1 MNGNGIENGNGN
13 GFGYNNNTLSSLPSE
28 KKLPPIPGVPEQ
40 PNDLSH
46 HTTTAGK
53 AAMALAVSP
62 APSTNS
68 RIGIATPASPSGYQ
82 QPPTPPP
89 KAGSSSV
96 SSTAKSF
103 STGSFF
109 QSLRRIS
116 LSTLAQ
122 AGVFGAT
129 STSPPG
135 SSASSGVN
143 SGIIDTASSTTTTTS
158 PHPIQ
163 VHVNTSN
170 HSIERPSSV
179 GSSPVSPISVS
190 TQRKQQQQ
198 SASLVSNPLLPP
210 SSVSSTAGS
219 TTESI
224 TVGSRQEIEALVKQ
238 PQSLR
243 CCMTFVNMPWT
254 GIVTLLMNHAYSVE
268 LNAANAAAATASTAT
283 TSAPGIPT

>member
-1 MNGNGIENGNGN
+1 
-13 GFGYNNNTLSSLPSE
+13 
-28 KKLPPIPGVPEQ
+28 
-40 PNDLSH
+40 
-46 HTTTAGK
+46 
-53 AAMALAVSP
+53 MALAVSP